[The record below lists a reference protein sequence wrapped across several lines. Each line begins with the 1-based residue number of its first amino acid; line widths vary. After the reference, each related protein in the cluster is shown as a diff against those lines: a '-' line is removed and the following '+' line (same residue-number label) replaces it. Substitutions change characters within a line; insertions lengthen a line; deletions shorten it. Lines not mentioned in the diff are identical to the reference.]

1 MNNHDVA
8 DFLSNW
14 MLAFIVVIF
23 IHILASWL
31 PRRPIGGPVRVV
43 LDFADQT
50 AGPYL
55 GIFRKV
61 IPPIGGG
68 AVSLDLSPIIGIL
81 VLSIGGGIII
91 GAIDNL

>member
-8 DFLSNW
+8 NFLSNFL
-14 MLAFIVVIF
+14 LAFIVVIF

-31 PRRPIGGPVRVV
+31 PRRPISGPIRTV

-50 AGPYL
+50 AEPYL
-55 GIFRKV
+55 NVFRSFIK
-61 IPPIGGG
+61 PIGSG

-81 VLSIGGGIII
+81 VLSFAGGFVIN
-91 GAIDNL
+91 AIDNF

>member
-1 MNNHDVA
+1 VNNHDVA

-14 MLAFIVVIF
+14 LLAFVIVIL

-31 PRRPIGGPVRVV
+31 PRRPIDGPVRVV
-43 LDFADQT
+43 LDFCDQT

-55 GIFRKV
+55 AIFRSFIK
-61 IPPIGGG
+61 PIGGG

-81 VLSIGGGIII
+81 VLSFGGGIII
-91 GAIDNL
+91 SAVDNF